1 MKVTREN
8 EQLVFMIE
16 KEQANQTIREFLQN
30 YHLSRK
36 KIHELYMDKKGK
48 RLWKSEEQKKKI
60 LKK

>member
-36 KIHELYMDKKGK
+36 KIHELYMDKKVK
-48 RLWKSEEQKKKI
+48 
-60 LKK
+60 